1 MELRDAVAGNN
12 TSIPRDQAISL
23 LVSSDFPNKE
33 REFEALLEN
42 QAESSTIR
50 YLAAISLGKI
60 NTPEAREIL
69 MRNTRTNDEKVLAG
83 TMISLGHIGNE
94 QSVPRCNTWCMPKSA
109 YRSTGNDHTE

>member
-1 MELRDAVAGNN
+1 VELRDAVAGNN

-50 YLAAISLGKI
+50 YLAAISL
-60 NTPEAREIL
+60 
-69 MRNTRTNDEKVLAG
+69 VLAKIPINPRIILFG
-83 TMISLGHIGNE
+83 IFPSL
-94 QSVPRCNTWCMPKSA
+94 
-109 YRSTGNDHTE
+109 RSQFL